1 MKSPQCWFL
10 LKGALLIG
18 VLALCPGGPSVVKG
32 DSDPL
37 SISVVQWETFN
48 DPTESAQGYLQV
60 YSAID
65 EFNDGGLAYYSHSS
79 YAIYTIE
86 GELFKSVENHIS
98 PGDESPELVA
108 LPAGSYLVIARSS
121 RHGDI
126 RIPVA
131 IEKGQLTVLDLDLG
145 ERDGQTVT
153 FTRVVASCGQ
163 LIGGSRVQAPI
174 VTSQFYEN
182 LHELRYG
189 K

>member
-1 MKSPQCWFL
+1 MKSPYCSFL
-10 LKGALLIG
+10 LKGALLI
-18 VLALCPGGPSVVKG
+18 VLPALCFGGSSVVKV

-37 SISVVQWETFN
+37 SITVVQPETLN
-48 DPTESAQGYLQV
+48 DPTESAQGYLQI

-65 EFNDGGLAYYSHSS
+65 EFNDGGLACYSHSS

-86 GELFKSVENHIS
+86 GELFKTVENHIS
-98 PGDESPELVA
+98 FGGESPELVA
-108 LPAGSYLVIARSS
+108 LPAGFYLVIARSN
-121 RHGDI
+121 RQGDI

-131 IEKGQLTVLDLDLG
+131 IEKGQLTVLDLDRG

-153 FTRVVASCGQ
+153 LTRVVASCGQ
-163 LIGGSRVQAPI
+163 MIGGSQVQAPI

>member
-18 VLALCPGGPSVVKG
+18 VLASCFGGSSVVKG

-48 DPTESAQGYLQV
+48 DPTESARGYLQV

-65 EFNDGGLAYYSHSS
+65 EINDGGLVYYSHSS
-79 YAIYTIE
+79 YAIYTID
-86 GELFKSVENHIS
+86 GELFRIVENHIS
-98 PGDESPELVA
+98 PGDESPELVG
-108 LPAGSYLVIARSS
+108 LPAGSYVVIARSD
-121 RHGDI
+121 RQGDV
-126 RIPVA
+126 RIPFA
-131 IEKGQLTVLDLDLG
+131 IEEGQLTVLDLDLG

-182 LHELRYG
+182 FHELRYG